1 MAQNRPP
8 LAFGTGLHRG
18 NLTFGNIGTTKRLD
32 FTVIG
37 PAVNETSRIEALCK
51 TLDEP
56 VLMSAAFAE
65 SVAGEL
71 VSLGHHTLRGVRP
84 KQEIYTLAPDAA
96 RLAPVAAGRRET

>member
-1 MAQNRPP
+1 MHDARQRIAAINQERMAQIRSP

-18 NLTFGNIGTTKRLD
+18 NLTFGNIGTTKRLA

-37 PAVNETSRIEALCK
+37 PAVNETARIEALCK

-71 VSLGHHTLRGVRP
+71 VSLGHHQTFDGLV
-84 KQEIYTLAPDAA
+84 
-96 RLAPVAAGRRET
+96 